1 MTKYLLSSIFIFIII
16 ILTYSCSSIKNKK
29 QKEDLTTNAQDSI
42 QLDFKSGPPTIIYKT
57 KNDYT
62 EFVPVTLSEDKTTIV
77 SFPHPKDLFHNG
89 ELSFPTELSEGYLL
103 DNRGIDTNV
112 AFLNMSYK
120 DYSLMGSPPDPD
132 SLITKILDDE
142 PLLEFFNCGN
152 KYIFKDVV
160 KELNQLIEN
169 KQLDQCKCLISKS
182 D

>member
-1 MTKYLLSSIFIFIII
+1 MKYKVLVFLGFI
-16 ILTYSCSSIKNKK
+16 LMMVYSCSSIKNKK

-62 EFVPVTLSEDKTTIV
+62 EFVPVTLSEDKKTII
-77 SFPHPKDLFHNG
+77 SFPHPKDLFRNG
-89 ELSFPTELSEGYLL
+89 ELAFPTELSEGYLL

-112 AFLNMSYK
+112 AFLEIRYK
-120 DYSLMGSPPDPD
+120 DYSRLETPPNPD
-132 SLITKILDDE
+132 SLLTRILDNE
-142 PLLEFFNCGN
+142 PLLEFYNCGS
-152 KYIFKDVV
+152 KYIFKEVV

-169 KQLDQCKCLISKS
+169 DQLDQCKCMISES